1 MLIPSLHTP
10 FFACSISQ
18 PLIPSSSKSATFR
31 FFPSPPS
38 SSRNSNNSCLI
49 RLFRR
54 SSAASQLAQFELTV
68 AAPLLIPSFTLAPRI
83 ILLRIAGDLFLGSSG
98 TSQIDRSV
106 RRTNTSHG
114 GFWRRL
120 RHLRPAPP
128 EGPLLAHHESRILL
142 HDPDR
147 AHRLH
152 KDRSLKK
159 LHAALIIL
167 MGDRKVAMIVIGFQ
181 SFCLVLALFFTVL
194 CVARRKW
201 GRLFDVLLHAYL
213 ISILLMTLISFF
225 AVIFIPMTMIQSY
238 RTLTLG
244 HTIAYFFL
252 TLTYAASL
260 AYQFFQKQPI
270 ENMLDYMQ
278 HNFK

>member
-152 KDRSLKK
+152 KCGADNLDGRPEGGNDRDRVPVVLPRPRAFLHGPLRREAQVGASLRRPPARLSHQHSSDDPDLVLCRDLHPDDHDPK
-159 LHAALIIL
+159 LPYPHPRPHDRLLLPDSHLRGLSRVPVLPETA
-167 MGDRKVAMIVIGFQ
+167 DRKH
-181 SFCLVLALFFTVL
+181 
-194 CVARRKW
+194 AR
-201 GRLFDVLLHAYL
+201 L
-213 ISILLMTLISFF
+213 
-225 AVIFIPMTMIQSY
+225 
-238 RTLTLG
+238 
-244 HTIAYFFL
+244 
-252 TLTYAASL
+252 YATQL
-260 AYQFFQKQPI
+260 
-270 ENMLDYMQ
+270 
-278 HNFK
+278 